1 MTATTTLTVR
11 VGDGTTTREQTR
23 ERIRAMERGED
34 LEDRHVLVL
43 DDEADLQR
51 LLSPANLALL
61 RTIREHEPES
71 MRETA
76 DLVSRDFKEVHRN
89 LTELETLNVIE
100 FEQSGRSK
108 RPIVRFDEIDIEV
121 SLDAVDTDAAAA

>member
-1 MTATTTLTVR
+1 MTDTTTLTVR
-11 VGDGTTTREQTR
+11 VGNGTTTREQTR
-23 ERIRAMERGED
+23 ERIRAMERGETI
-34 LEDRHVLVL
+34 EDRHVLVL

-76 DLVSRDFKEVHRN
+76 TLVDRDFKEVHRN
-89 LTELETLNVIE
+89 LSELETLNVIE

-108 RPIVRFDEIDIEV
+108 RPVVRFDEIDIEV
-121 SLDAVDTDAAAA
+121 SLKDGDTDTATA